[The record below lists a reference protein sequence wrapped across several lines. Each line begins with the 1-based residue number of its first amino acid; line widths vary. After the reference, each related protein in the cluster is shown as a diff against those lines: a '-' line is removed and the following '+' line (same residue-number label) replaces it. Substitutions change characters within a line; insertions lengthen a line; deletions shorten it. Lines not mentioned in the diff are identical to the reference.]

1 MPGWRGLAASLV
13 LLLLTA
19 FAAVP
24 EAQPA
29 GDPPAAAPPFGHE
42 FPDATA
48 GAALQA
54 RLGNPRLAAPD
65 RAIEREAFELLATQ
79 GDALVASY
87 VERYGRSVNTDDAR
101 ELFPAYR
108 ADRSRA
114 GLVQRPATEL
124 SERVYARL
132 LDAGRGKG
140 GTVIFLAGGSGSGKT
155 TALRRMMRE
164 RPLDDAIT
172 FDGTFADHA
181 ADLRRIRQAL
191 NQGYEISV
199 VYVHVEDPLRA
210 LGNALARAEQMAAE
224 LGSGRTIRA
233 TELVALHAKARRAF
247 VMVAEEMEGD
257 PRVGFTVIDNSG
269 EAGEVRPSLEDEA
282 AVAFMRQ
289 RQLADIE
296 VERLAREA
304 DALVTEKFRRGEISE
319 QTYRG
324 FAGDF

>member
-1 MPGWRGLAASLV
+1 MPGWRGLAASFV

-42 FPDATA
+42 FPDDTA

-132 LDAGRGKG
+132 LDAGRWTKP
-140 GTVIFLAGGSGSGKT
+140 AR
-155 TALRRMMRE
+155 LR
-164 RPLDDAIT
+164 
-172 FDGTFADHA
+172 
-181 ADLRRIRQAL
+181 
-191 NQGYEISV
+191 S
-199 VYVHVEDPLRA
+199 
-210 LGNALARAEQMAAE
+210 AR
-224 LGSGRTIRA
+224 
-233 TELVALHAKARRAF
+233 
-247 VMVAEEMEGD
+247 
-257 PRVGFTVIDNSG
+257 
-269 EAGEVRPSLEDEA
+269 
-282 AVAFMRQ
+282 
-289 RQLADIE
+289 
-296 VERLAREA
+296 
-304 DALVTEKFRRGEISE
+304 
-319 QTYRG
+319 
-324 FAGDF
+324 

>member
-1 MPGWRGLAASLV
+1 MSSPTPRPEPTFRHASATHV
-13 LLLLTA
+13 W
-19 FAAVP
+19 
-24 EAQPA
+24 
-29 GDPPAAAPPFGHE
+29 PPPTGQSSGKRSSCWPRK
-42 FPDATA
+42 AT
-48 GAALQA
+48 
-54 RLGNPRLAAPD
+54 RSSHR
-65 RAIEREAFELLATQ
+65 
-79 GDALVASY
+79 Y

-191 NQGYEISV
+191 DQGYEVSV
-199 VYVHVEDPLRA
+199 DLRPCR
-210 LGNALARAEQMAAE
+210 GPAA
-224 LGSGRTIRA
+224 GT
-233 TELVALHAKARRAF
+233 
-247 VMVAEEMEGD
+247 
-257 PRVGFTVIDNSG
+257 
-269 EAGEVRPSLEDEA
+269 
-282 AVAFMRQ
+282 RQ
-289 RQLADIE
+289 RPGTGRAD
-296 VERLAREA
+296 
-304 DALVTEKFRRGEISE
+304 G
-319 QTYRG
+319 G
-324 FAGDF
+324 